1 MHDIIQKFGW
11 VSLVFVIEEL
21 EKFTSAGRGRID
33 VSKTVANR
41 GFLETVCKMYR
52 MLSGESV
59 SQNQTPADKLR
70 VLISRTPR
78 YAKLAEEMTAIIQK
92 KEGKGNA
99 AALVTL
105 MSDKKQLRIELEVAW
120 FSCEFKDWS
129 QSYNSGYNSWTSYG
143 LGTKPNT
150 LQQLLG
156 MDINRKAAVRAALE
170 ETYADAAIQHA
181 LDPSNAKE
189 GDDIDLDD
197 AVLHDGAPH
206 AESFGIEDDEP
217 VDGDE
222 NKRKCWQYLN
232 SMRDVLSDTAAVD
245 AAAAVVE
252 VAAQADVWA
261 CPVCTFENTDMTSQ
275 KCSVCDSS
283 RM

>member
-1 MHDIIQKFGW
+1 
-11 VSLVFVIEEL
+11 
-21 EKFTSAGRGRID
+21 
-33 VSKTVANR
+33 
-41 GFLETVCKMYR
+41 MYR

-170 ETYADAAIQHA
+170 ETYADAAMY
-181 LDPSNAKE
+181 SN
-189 GDDIDLDD
+189 I
-197 AVLHDGAPH
+197 
-206 AESFGIEDDEP
+206 
-217 VDGDE
+217 
-222 NKRKCWQYLN
+222 YL
-232 SMRDVLSDTAAVD
+232 LS
-245 AAAAVVE
+245 
-252 VAAQADVWA
+252 
-261 CPVCTFENTDMTSQ
+261 
-275 KCSVCDSS
+275 
-283 RM
+283 